1 MKITVNDLTLEEKL
15 NLLTGKDMWHTYGAN
30 GKLKELFMCDGPC
43 GVRTL
48 YADGTEK
55 GVSFPC
61 SCNMG
66 NTWNEE
72 LLRWEGARPSRKTV
86 STAQAST
93 PSPRSRRRIPH
104 GSNWTMW

>member
-55 GVSFPC
+55 ASAFP
-61 SCNMG
+61 
-66 NTWNEE
+66 
-72 LLRWEGARPSRKTV
+72 ARAIWAIRGMKNFCV
-86 STAQAST
+86 GKA
-93 PSPRSRRRIPH
+93 
-104 GSNWTMW
+104 N

>member
-15 NLLTGKDMWHTYGAN
+15 SLLTGKDMWHTYGAN

-55 GVSFPC
+55 GVCFPC

-72 LLRWEGARPSRKTV
+72 LLRWEGELIADDCIIKGTDILLAPGVNIKR
-86 STAQAST
+86 T
-93 PSPRSRRRIPH
+93 P
-104 GSNWTMW
+104 